1 MIKNPANRYAL
12 PKVIISEV
20 DSQNILEFKIKYE
33 KLARLDRFEVKAMHY
48 DDGEIVFDEVLVNG
62 GKLDVEYQ
70 DEHKTLL
77 VKIEGKEYSIRGQKI
92 GGKQRLLENRVSKS
106 KVQLTIKDN
115 IQTNVDGTARQKS
128 TEREFIVRDN
138 IKLYGQIVGREIK
151 TTKEI
156 YLTKRFLGYRSDLLF
171 YYSFVDK
178 FLIEAKVPAL
188 NRNGQIKYI
197 NNKIVYMEFWDD
209 NFYISERLIYYFQ
222 FMVNDNLKNSDTYFK
237 DYLNDSSTITNDLEK
252 VKDVFSKLRHAL
264 LHFEYDFFEKLF
276 NGEDV
281 GFDLDIEFLN
291 LLIENIDKLNI
302 DAKKEFIADEKIKL
316 FGEELALSKV
326 YALYS
331 SICVNRVGFNKFI
344 NSLIMVD
351 GVENESL
358 KSLFDDELKQK
369 NPRLFEALGN
379 KAYYVDIHSNRAYK
393 SIYNEHK
400 ELVSKSSALSDGRKI
415 HQANQDIAK
424 LKDKMNEITKRNSL
438 SRLEHKLRVAFG
450 FLYGEYNDHRAFKNN
465 FDTDIK
471 ARKFETLNSEQSK
484 QYFSSTYQNRKPRT
498 REKLEKVESL
508 NLKTLIEDDRL
519 LKFVLLMFLFM
530 PQEVKG
536 EFLGFIKKYYHD
548 TKGIGEDTKDKELDV
563 VEEMAISLK
572 LKILGKNI
580 RSLTLFKY
588 ALSSEV
594 KYNSSSHHFY
604 EEGNRH
610 GRIYKKLGI
619 SHNQEEFNKSLTVPL
634 FRYYSALFKLI
645 NDFEIYSLAKA
656 NPLVSNLNELVDN
669 TSAYRQGGRYNFRTM
684 LMAVYTLTNN
694 ELKDGEI
701 VFIRNKIAHLD
712 NEVLLSKPL
721 TGKTKLELQRKN
733 IINFMEDRG
742 DMKEVL
748 GYDAIN
754 DYRMKVVHLRTKMRV
769 NGDKLIKMI
778 KLIREAKVPND
789 FYNIYKLKGVESI
802 NKHLL
807 EVIGE
812 TAQERAIERKIK
824 EGNLSQT

>member
-1 MIKNPANRYAL
+1 MIKNPANRYSL

-77 VKIEGKEYSIRGQKI
+77 VKIEGKEYSIKGQKI
-92 GGKQRLLENRVSKS
+92 GGKQRLLENRISKS

-115 IQTNVDGTARQKS
+115 IQTNANGTARQKS
-128 TEREFIVRDN
+128 TEREFIVPEN
-138 IKLYGQIVGREIK
+138 IKLYSQIVGREIT

-171 YYSFVDK
+171 YYGFVDN
-178 FLIEAKVPAL
+178 FFQVAD
-188 NRNGQIKYI
+188 
-197 NNKIVYMEFWDD
+197 NKKELWKIDFQNSQFAD
-209 NFYISERLIYYFQ
+209 YFQ
-222 FMVNDNLKNSDTYFK
+222 YMVNDNLKNSDNYLK
-237 DYLNDSSTITNDLEK
+237 DYLNDSSKITDDLEK
-252 VKDVFSKLRHAL
+252 VKTVFSKLRHAL

-281 GFDLDIEFLN
+281 GFDLDIGFLN

-316 FGEELALSKV
+316 LGEELALSKV

-351 GVENESL
+351 GVENETL
-358 KSLFDDELKQK
+358 KSFFDDELKEK

-379 KAYYVDIHSNRAYK
+379 RAYYVDIHSNRAYK
-393 SIYNEHK
+393 RIYNQHK

-415 HQANQDIAK
+415 HQANQEITK
-424 LKDKMNEITKRNSL
+424 LKEKMNEITKRNSL

-450 FLYGEYNDHRAFKNN
+450 FLYGEYNDHRAFKDN

-471 ARKFETLNSEQSK
+471 SKKFETLNSDKSK
-484 QYFSSTYQNRKPRT
+484 DYFSSTYQNRKPRT

-536 EFLGFIKKYYHD
+536 EFIGFIKKYYHD
-548 TKGIGEDTKDKELDV
+548 TKGIGEDTKEKELDV
-563 VEEMAISLK
+563 VETMPLSLK
-572 LKILGKNI
+572 LKILGNNI

-594 KYNSSSHHFY
+594 KYNSSSHLFY

-656 NPLVSNLNELVDN
+656 NPLVSNLKELVDN
-669 TSAYRQGGRYNFRTM
+669 TSTYRQGGHYNFRTM

-694 ELKDGEI
+694 ELKDSEV
-701 VFIRNKIAHLD
+701 VFMRNKISHLD

-721 TGKTKLELQRKN
+721 MGKTKLQLQRKN
-733 IINFMEDRG
+733 IIKSMEERG
-742 DMKEVL
+742 EMKELL

-769 NGDKLIKMI
+769 NGDKLRKMI
-778 KLIREAKVPND
+778 KLIREAKTPND